1 MTHTFDQRV
10 LAYASVFHSSVVD
23 TPTYTFLSKTH
34 FLLMHITLEEA
45 LERIDRDLI
54 TINDL
59 RHAAYRQLEIRR
71 YVYTIERNRIILDGA
86 DPNSHVDPET
96 HPRMHSRLTRV
107 RTMKAMIA
115 QVTKHQMA
123 VHKEW
128 LSATT
133 WRNKLLH
140 NMAVQ
145 VGDDGIDELIE
156 WVEPEGAGPSGT

>member
-1 MTHTFDQRV
+1 M
-10 LAYASVFHSSVVD
+10 
-23 TPTYTFLSKTH
+23 
-34 FLLMHITLEEA
+34 
-45 LERIDRDLI
+45 
-54 TINDL
+54 
-59 RHAAYRQLEIRR
+59 
-71 YVYTIERNRIILDGA
+71 
-86 DPNSHVDPET
+86 
-96 HPRMHSRLTRV
+96 

-115 QVTKHQMA
+115 QVTKYQMD

-156 WVEPEGAGPSGT
+156 WVEPDRAGPSGT